1 MAKLRLKADCGS
13 SYLQLGVELDVD
25 VPDGSPQGV
34 KAAAGPLLDALR
46 EVAQDGL
53 SRYRTDLAG
62 CFSSRG
68 DVPELEHKQRR
79 VDDLDADDITIG
91 VEGGDDAVGEVKGE
105 RCYDCSRLNTSA
117 DVIRYSKAHF
127 NGKVLCMD
135 CQRIRR
141 AAATPVM
148 GVNGETF

>member
-1 MAKLRLKADCGS
+1 MARLKLKADCGS

-25 VPDGSPQGV
+25 LPDGSPEAL

-53 SRYRTDLAG
+53 SRYRVDLAG
-62 CFSSRG
+62 HFAGRG
-68 DVPELEHKQRR
+68 DVRELEYKQRR
-79 VDDLDADDITIG
+79 VDDLEADDITIRA
-91 VEGGDDAVGEVKGE
+91 EGGDDAVGEVKGE

>member
-53 SRYRTDLAG
+53 SRYRTDLVG

-68 DVPELEHKQRR
+68 DVRELEYKRGKAGK
-79 VDDLDADDITIG
+79 D
-91 VEGGDDAVGEVKGE
+91 GDGIEVGEGNDEVPDDEKVKSE
-105 RCYDCSRLNTSA
+105 VCYDCGRLNTSA
-117 DVIRYSKAHF
+117 DVIRYSNEHF
-127 NGKVLCMD
+127 GKTLCLP

-141 AAATPVM
+141 AAATPVV